1 VVPLFRRQ
9 LAEGGPL
16 TVTHAEV
23 TRYFMTIPEA
33 AQLVLQA
40 GAMARGGEV
49 FVLDMGE
56 PVKIIDLA
64 RRMVEL
70 SGMTVRDE
78 VTPNGDIS
86 IAITGLRPGE
96 KLYEELLIGDNPTA
110 TVHPRIMMAHEHGLD
125 WPVLEQHLQTL
136 RQGVASDD
144 IAQIKAVLR
153 VCVHGYVG
161 DSDISELS

>member
-1 VVPLFRRQ
+1 
-9 LAEGGPL
+9 
-16 TVTHAEV
+16 
-23 TRYFMTIPEA
+23 
-33 AQLVLQA
+33 
-40 GAMARGGEV
+40 MARGGEV

-78 VTPNGDIS
+78 AAPHGDIS

-125 WPVLEQHLQTL
+125 WVSLEQHLQAL
-136 RQGVASDD
+136 REGVASDD
-144 IAQIKAVLR
+144 IAQIKSVLR
-153 VCVHGYVG
+153 TCVHGYVG
-161 DSDISELS
+161 EPDTSES